1 MNQNSV
7 NCFWM
12 VIPLVLFGIVGISD
26 SFAEKTVSI
35 QRTVDADK
43 ESLEYSLNS
52 LEKYSEIL
60 PKYIQSSDLIGEKKA
75 NMKIGLD
82 WISIDADVK
91 SLHSEDLFTLE
102 VLNGDFKGTKLYVS
116 LTKDYPDYS
125 ERTRIVAELDLKQS
139 WHMELF
145 TSFVSDEDI
154 ESMLHT
160 SLDGLVDY
168 TKNPPSHSDRSSDK
182 KEKFCLFGL
191 CF

>member
-12 VIPLVLFGIVGISD
+12 MIPLVLFGIVGISD
-26 SFAEKTVSI
+26 SFAEKTISI

-43 ESLEYSLNS
+43 ESLESSLNS
-52 LEKYSEIL
+52 LDKYSEIL

-82 WISIDADVK
+82 WISIDADVR
-91 SLHSEDLFTLE
+91 SSHSEDLFTLE

-116 LTKDYPDYS
+116 LTEDYQDYS
-125 ERTRIVAELDLKQS
+125 ERTRIVAELDLKQN

-154 ESMLHT
+154 ESMLYT

-168 TKNPPSHSDRSSDK
+168 IKNPPSHSDQSSDK
-182 KEKFCLFGL
+182 KEKFCMFGL

>member
-7 NCFWM
+7 NYFWVM
-12 VIPLVLFGIVGISD
+12 IPLILFGIVGISD

-91 SLHSEDLFTLE
+91 SLHSEYLFTLE
-102 VLNGDFKGTKLYVS
+102 ILNGNFKGTKLYVI
-116 LTKDYPDYS
+116 LTEDYRDYS
-125 ERTRIVAELDLKQS
+125 ERTRIVAELNLKQS

-154 ESMLHT
+154 ESMLYT

-168 TKNPPSHSDRSSDK
+168 TKNPPSNSDQSFDK

>member
-7 NCFWM
+7 NYFWVM
-12 VIPLVLFGIVGISD
+12 IPLILFGIVGISD

-102 VLNGDFKGTKLYVS
+102 VLNGNFKGTKLYVI
-116 LTKDYPDYS
+116 LTEDYRDYS
-125 ERTRIVAELDLKQS
+125 ERTRIVAELNLKQS

-154 ESMLHT
+154 ESMLYT

-168 TKNPPSHSDRSSDK
+168 TKNPPSNSDQSFDK

>member
-7 NCFWM
+7 NYFWVM
-12 VIPLVLFGIVGISD
+12 IPLILFGIVGISD

-102 VLNGDFKGTKLYVS
+102 VLNGNFKGTQLYII
-116 LTKDYPDYS
+116 LTEDYRDYS
-125 ERTRIVAELDLKQS
+125 ERTRIVAELNLKQS

-154 ESMLHT
+154 ESMLYT

-168 TKNPPSHSDRSSDK
+168 TKNPPSNSDQSFDK

>member
-7 NCFWM
+7 NYFWVM
-12 VIPLVLFGIVGISD
+12 IPLILFGIVGISD

-102 VLNGDFKGTKLYVS
+102 ILNGNFKGTKLYVI
-116 LTKDYPDYS
+116 LTEDYRDYS
-125 ERTRIVAELDLKQS
+125 ERTRIVAELNLKQS

-154 ESMLHT
+154 ESMLYT

-168 TKNPPSHSDRSSDK
+168 TKNPPSNSDQSFDK

>member
-7 NCFWM
+7 NYFWVM
-12 VIPLVLFGIVGISD
+12 IPLILFGIVGISD

-102 VLNGDFKGTKLYVS
+102 ILNGNFKGTKLYVI
-116 LTKDYPDYS
+116 LTEDYRDYS
-125 ERTRIVAELDLKQS
+125 ERTRIVAELNLKQS

-154 ESMLHT
+154 ESMLYT

-168 TKNPPSHSDRSSDK
+168 TKNHPSNSDQSFDK